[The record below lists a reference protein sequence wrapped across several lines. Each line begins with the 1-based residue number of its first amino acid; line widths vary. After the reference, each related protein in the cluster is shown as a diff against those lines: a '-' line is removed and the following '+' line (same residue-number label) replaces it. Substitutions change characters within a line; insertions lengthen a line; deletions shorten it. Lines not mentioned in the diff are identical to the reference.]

1 MHAARL
7 QLPMTLAKI
16 ARESKNTKI
25 NQEMRGE
32 PSRDLLDA
40 SQAVFASPPR
50 LAGSSQRQDELG
62 SQAAKYS
69 AARQP
74 CTRQAPRGHHSKR
87 KGSPAQLRRCRRP
100 GRRAPSRAAPTPPG
114 ARRARSHQIAGQ
126 SLRARMRRPSERAS
140 DRRLAARV
148 WGLAQ
153 NLDLC
158 ARRRLCVPTL
168 CHGGGETSTIAFG

>member
-1 MHAARL
+1 
-7 QLPMTLAKI
+7 MTLAKI

-50 LAGSSQRQDELG
+50 LAGSSQRQVELG

-87 KGSPAQLRRCRRP
+87 KGSPRKQRRCRRP
-100 GRRAPSRAAPTPPG
+100 GRRAPSPAAPTPPG
-114 ARRARSHQIAGQ
+114 AR
-126 SLRARMRRPSERAS
+126 
-140 DRRLAARV
+140 
-148 WGLAQ
+148 
-153 NLDLC
+153 
-158 ARRRLCVPTL
+158 ARRRAA
-168 CHGGGETSTIAFG
+168 GRRSTALPRARRPARRRSRRARRARKGAPSGAPNSRGRRLLEVYCWIRKLIICRRLGRKLSTQNS